1 MDLDLDERL
10 PNPHPGEV
18 LELEF
23 LGPLGLSQSA
33 LARAI
38 RVPRSRIAE
47 IVGRSRPVTP
57 DTALRLGRFFKTTAK
72 LWLGLQADYDLEEAR
87 RELSAELE
95 AIDPRDGDSKQFN
108 KDERSG
114 PRIDR

>member
-1 MDLDLDERL
+1 MDIDLNERL

-23 LGPLGLSQSA
+23 LRPSGLSQSA

-38 RVPRSRIAE
+38 GVPKSRIAE

-57 DTALRLGRFFKTTAK
+57 DTALRLGRFFNTSAK
-72 LWLGLQADYDLEEAR
+72 LWLGLQADFDLEEASR
-87 RELSAELE
+87 AISTELGVIEPVNE
-95 AIDPRDGDSKQFN
+95 KPQ
-108 KDERSG
+108 
-114 PRIDR
+114 